1 MKAYMKALVPILLL
15 LLLFAGTAFASAEG
29 AEGGGSWSSWMLLW
43 RVINT
48 AALIGLL
55 VYFLKKPMV
64 NFFSERH
71 AQIQKDLEDAKEQRD
86 RAERTI
92 AEYEKKIGEMGRELD
107 KMRDELRKA
116 AGVESEK
123 VVSNADR
130 MAASMVES
138 AKVAAEQEVR
148 KAKMI
153 LKNEAVGLAVELAE
167 SLIREK
173 INEDDRKRIV
183 EEYLV
188 KVGGMK

>member
-1 MKAYMKALVPILLL
+1 MKAYKKALVLFLLL
-15 LLLFAGTAFASAEG
+15 LVLSAGTAFASAEG
-29 AEGGGSWSSWMLLW
+29 SEGGGSWSPWMLLW

-48 AALIGLL
+48 AALIAVL
-55 VYFLKKPMV
+55 VYFLKKPMA
-64 NFFSERH
+64 NFFSERRT
-71 AQIQKDLEDAKEQRD
+71 QIQKDLEDAKEQRD

-107 KMRDELRKA
+107 KMREELRKA

-130 MAASMVES
+130 MASTMVES
-138 AKVAAEQEVR
+138 AKLAADQEVR
-148 KAKMI
+148 NAKMI